1 MAYFLLFLLVNMRS
15 IFTSLIYLF
24 LFTAASA
31 QDITYG
37 KSTFD
42 ETGDPTA
49 MVTPEVSFLNTG
61 PDSIEVFVNRFYKSL
76 PANWTSCFCFI
87 SCHSPSEDTL
97 RFFLAPMEKATI
109 GVGFNTD
116 SIPGIGYA
124 KITVEQIGGTQKDT
138 LSFSGSTMFAGIKE
152 NSFSSSLKLF
162 PNPTSDQLIIH
173 SSLNEK
179 YSVFVTNLNGQVV
192 RRLPEFTTGK
202 TEISLSGLA
211 DGMYFIDLLYA
222 SGKTETKRIIKN

>member
-1 MAYFLLFLLVNMRS
+1 MRA
-15 IFTSLIYLF
+15 IFTSLIFLF

-31 QDITYG
+31 QDITYS
-37 KSTFD
+37 KSNFD

-61 PDSIEVFVNRFYKSL
+61 PDSIEVFVNRFYKNL

-87 SCHSPSEDTL
+87 SCHLPSEDTL

-116 SIPGIGYA
+116 SIPGIGYV
-124 KITVEQIGGTQKDT
+124 KITVEQIGGNQKDT
-138 LSFSGSTMFAGIKE
+138 LSFSGSTMFAGIGE

-162 PNPTSDQLIIH
+162 PNPTSDRLIIN
-173 SSLNEK
+173 SSLNEN
-179 YSVFVTNLNGQVV
+179 YSVSVTNVNGQIV
-192 RRLPEFTTGK
+192 RHLSEFKTGK
-202 TEISLSGLA
+202 TEISLNGLPN
-211 DGMYFIDLLYA
+211 GMFFIHLLYT
-222 SGKTETKRIIKN
+222 SGRTETKRIIKN